1 MNTSERTRL
10 APPGG
15 PLLDTEAA
23 AGYLNVNPRWLER
36 AVAEHR
42 VEVVRIGRKLLVP
55 TLLVLVGR
63 RSSWPS
69 RLLSGPSAG
78 PVTSVANRQTR
89 ERQEGGPLET
99 PPRRGRI

>member
-42 VEVVRIGRKLLVP
+42 VEVVRIGRKLRFSTTALNELIERGTTP
-55 TLLVLVGR
+55 A
-63 RSSWPS
+63 SD
-69 RLLSGPSAG
+69 LS
-78 PVTSVANRQTR
+78 
-89 ERQEGGPLET
+89 
-99 PPRRGRI
+99 